1 MGVMRRRAVLGL
13 AMFFAGA
20 IGAPEV
26 RAQDN
31 PVQTHVGHVA
41 DAFTGTPQGQ
51 GLLPAARAE
60 ADIMVR
66 HLALAG
72 GDRTNLDAIK
82 LHVGH
87 ALHAVDPTVVTSGPG
102 LGYGLMRAARGA
114 AQHML
119 FVMDDEGASAR
130 IKIYARQVWGSA
142 QTTVDRCED
151 FIPLAQRIREAT
163 TAEVAADLLD
173 DLTTLGDQIINGRDA
188 NNDNGIGPR
197 LGEGGLEQGRQ
208 ALGVLKAAAAQGG
221 GRGRGAPPTM

>member
-1 MGVMRRRAVLGL
+1 MSTAQRAFVAVAVLS
-13 AMFFAGA
+13 AF
-20 IGAPEV
+20 GAPGI
-26 RAQDN
+26 RGQDN
-31 PVQTHVGHVA
+31 PITTHVGHVA

-72 GDRTNLDAIK
+72 GDRANLDAMK

-102 LGYGLMRAARGA
+102 LGYGLRQAAEGA
-114 AQHML
+114 AEHVG
-119 FVMDDEGASAR
+119 FVRDDEDASAR

-151 FIPLAQRIREAT
+151 FIELAQRIREAT
-163 TAEVAADLLD
+163 TAEAAADLLD
-173 DLTTLGDQIINGRDA
+173 ELTTLGDQIINGRDA

-208 ALGVLKAAAAQGG
+208 ALAVLKTAAAQGG